1 MQNTGIRLVIFIIFF
16 TVLIVSTLCIAFYEV
31 NRFLDYISVSFLILL
46 AVSSFVINIRY
57 IYLLLTDYIKSSSG
71 R

>member
-31 NRFLDYISVSFLILL
+31 DRFLDYISVSFLILL

>member
-1 MQNTGIRLVIFIIFF
+1 MQNSGIRLVIFIIFF

-31 NRFLDYISVSFLILL
+31 DRFLDYISVSFLILL